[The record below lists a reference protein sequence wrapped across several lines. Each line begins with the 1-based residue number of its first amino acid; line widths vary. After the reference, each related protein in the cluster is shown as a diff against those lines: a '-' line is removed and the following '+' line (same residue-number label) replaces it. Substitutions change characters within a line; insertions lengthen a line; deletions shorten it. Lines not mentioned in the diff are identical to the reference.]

1 MTPTP
6 FVAWTDAL
14 GRPGYLHGTKARL
27 HAGDLLEPGRASNFG
42 VATPSAFVYFT
53 GTLDA
58 ATWGAELAQGEGDGH
73 IYIVEPTGPFEDD
86 PNLTNQRFAGNP
98 TQSFRSRAP
107 PARSRRAP
115 PLDRPRPRPGAG
127 HARRHRPPPGRGQGP
142 PARGSP

>member
-6 FVAWTDAL
+6 FVAWTDAE

-27 HAGDLLEPGRASNFG
+27 QVGDLLEPGRSSNFG
-42 VATPSAFVYFT
+42 VEKPSAFVYFT

-58 ATWGAELAQGEGDGH
+58 ATWGAELALGEEPGH

-107 PARSRRAP
+107 LRILGELHPWQGHDPAQVEAMRA
-115 PLDRPRPRPGAG
+115 GI
-127 HARRHRPPPGRGQGP
+127 ARLQAAGQGP
-142 PARGSP
+142 LPD